1 MSSGKMSI
9 EQAIRLL
16 HPETTAEAIAEI
28 KYYGGFH
35 GRTACVD
42 ALYEASL
49 VACEALEKQIPKKP
63 VWKEEPCVY
72 PDRTEIVICLHC
84 PVCGELLNYHY
95 TTKKLPFCAK
105 CGQAID
111 WSEE

>member
-1 MSSGKMSI
+1 MSI

-35 GRTACVD
+35 GNAAALDAINDACI
-42 ALYEASL
+42 

-63 VWKEEPCVY
+63 LVSIEELGMHRWRCPNCNGY
-72 PDRTEIVICLHC
+72 GTTEDYGGWNDYCC
-84 PVCGELLNYHY
+84 D
-95 TTKKLPFCAK
+95 

-111 WSEE
+111 WGEEE